1 MQQSVRMIT
10 VLMSSAHPEVS
21 EKVLILSVR
30 QKSLLIVSIIVYESA
45 REIYAMCE
53 SIDLHFSMVVLLVLF
68 MRGQ

>member
-21 EKVLILSVR
+21 EKVLILSAR
-30 QKSLLIVSIIVYESA
+30 QKSLVIVSIIVCESA

>member
-30 QKSLLIVSIIVYESA
+30 QKSLVIVSIIVCESA